1 MRLRPT
7 KGAIA
12 VLCAALGLV
21 ILLSGG
27 IFWVQRGWL
36 AEATDQLADKQS
48 ELQDGRAI
56 AKRREE
62 ARSKLEADRAL
73 IANLEPGV
81 SSAAFVP
88 TLLKQLEALAT
99 QTQNRVVGVR
109 PQIVAQSPSKIE
121 QRRDPDAQAK
131 GEANGGGSGDKKD
144 KAPVEEPYTRLEIEV
159 NLQGKFASA
168 QRFVDQLMR
177 FPKIVAVDQ
186 MSIHPKPA
194 GEHDEPGL
202 LEIQLKVT
210 AFIMKGEQPQ
220 LPAQPAVSASN
231 TLPGQVSAGGIN

>member
-7 KGAIA
+7 KGTIAI
-12 VLCAALGLV
+12 LCAALGLV
-21 ILLSGG
+21 VLLSGG

-36 AEATDQLADKQS
+36 AEATDQLSDKQS

-56 AKRREE
+56 AKRRED
-62 ARSKLEADRAL
+62 ARTKLEADRSL

-109 PQIVAQSPSKIE
+109 PQIVAQGPSKIE

-131 GEANGGGSGDKKD
+131 GEANGGSGDKKD

-177 FPKIVAVDQ
+177 FPKIVSVDQ

-194 GEHDEPGL
+194 GEKDEPGL

-210 AFIMKGEQPQ
+210 AFIMKGEQPV
-220 LPAQPAVSASN
+220 LPSQPAVSASN
-231 TLPGQVSAGGIN
+231 TLAGKGAVGGIN

>member
-7 KGAIA
+7 KGTIAI
-12 VLCAALGLV
+12 LCAALGLV

-27 IFWVQRGWL
+27 IFWGQRGWL

-62 ARSKLEADRAL
+62 ARSKLEADRSL

-109 PQIVAQSPSKIE
+109 PQIVAQGPSKIE

-131 GEANGGGSGDKKD
+131 GEANGSGDKKE

-194 GEHDEPGL
+194 GEKDEPGL

-231 TLPGQVSAGGIN
+231 SLPGKASVGGIN

>member
-1 MRLRPT
+1 
-7 KGAIA
+7 

-109 PQIVAQSPSKIE
+109 PQVVQQGPSKIE

-131 GEANGGGSGDKKD
+131 GEANGANSGDKKD
-144 KAPVEEPYTRLEIEV
+144 AKKELEEPYTRLEIEV

-177 FPKIVAVDQ
+177 FPKIVSVDQ

-194 GEHDEPGL
+194 GEKDEPGL

-231 TLPGQVSAGGIN
+231 TLTGSSSAGGIN

>member
-7 KGAIA
+7 KGTIA

-36 AEATDQLADKQS
+36 AEATDVLSDKQS

-56 AKRREE
+56 AKRRDE
-62 ARSKLEADRAL
+62 AHGALEADRSL
-73 IANLEPGV
+73 VANLEPGV
-81 SSAAFVP
+81 SSAAYVP
-88 TLLKQLEALAT
+88 TLLKQLEVVAK

-109 PQIVAQSPSKIE
+109 PQVVQAGPTKIE

-131 GEANGGGSGDKKD
+131 GGANNNAGDGKKEE
-144 KAPVEEPYTRLEIEV
+144 KVVEEPYTRLEIEV
-159 NLQGKFASA
+159 NLQGKFGSA

-186 MSIHPKPA
+186 LSIRPRAA
-194 GEHDEPGL
+194 GEKDEPGV
-202 LEIQLKVT
+202 LEIQMKVT
-210 AFIMKGEQPQ
+210 AFIMKGEK
-220 LPAQPAVSASN
+220 PAETPAKPAVTAN
-231 TLPGQVSAGGIN
+231 ANVGGIN